1 MRFTRMRPIVA
12 VLLMAGALTAPA
24 LAHAQ
29 DSGVIRGVVVMGTGE
44 EPVRGVEVVL
54 TSARSDGDD
63 ELVRRT
69 TTDDRGRYVFR
80 RLPAEEGRFFGL
92 DAVYEGGMFA
102 GGAVELTSDG
112 EVETT
117 LRVWPTIDDPEAI
130 IVQRDN
136 VFLSTGEGGL
146 DVIESATVVNTAR
159 QAYIGRAPGEGGPGT
174 QPTVGFALPEGAASG
189 GVRIIDSTIDVPGLV
204 ETDFGFATTVA
215 LPPGEHRFT
224 FAYRLPGSAGA
235 YDFSRVALYPVL
247 ETTVYA
253 SDPLQIRS
261 NRLEDAGSEEIGDT
275 DYRLFSTTDALD
287 PGDRLQL
294 SATAE
299 AGGSS
304 GLTLG
309 IVLAGLLAG
318 GLIAFAVLRRGG
330 ARVPAP
336 KEPSRDELVRAIAEL
351 DIRHDAG
358 EIDDR
363 EWVERRG
370 SLRRDLEEMSPR

>member
-1 MRFTRMRPIVA
+1 MRRTRMRRALA
-12 VLLMAGALTAPA
+12 VLLMTGTLMGPVPA
-24 LAHAQ
+24 RAQ
-29 DSGVIRGVVVMGTGE
+29 GTGVIRGVVVKGTGD
-44 EPVRGVEVVL
+44 EPARGVEVVV
-54 TSARSDGDD
+54 TSARADGDD

-69 TTDDRGRYVFR
+69 RSDHEGRYVFR
-80 RLPAEEGRFFGL
+80 RLPVEDGRFFGL
-92 DAVYEGGMFA
+92 DAIYEGGMFA

-117 LRVWPTIDDPEAI
+117 LRVWPTIADPAAI
-130 IVQRDN
+130 IVRRDN

-146 DVIESATVVNTAR
+146 DVIESTTVVNTSR
-159 QAYIGRAPGEGGPGT
+159 EAYIGRAPGRGDPES
-174 QPTVGFALPEGAASG
+174 QPTLGFALPEGAADG
-189 GVRIIDSTIDVPGLV
+189 GVRIVDSTIDVPGLV

-224 FAYRLPGSAGA
+224 FAYRLPGAAGA

-247 ETTVYA
+247 KTTVYA
-253 SDPLQIRS
+253 SDPLQVRS
-261 NRLEDAGSEEIGDT
+261 NRLDEVGTEEIGDT
-275 DYRLFSTTDALD
+275 DYRLFSTTDVID
-287 PGDRLQL
+287 PGDRLQI

-318 GLIAFAVLRRGG
+318 GLIAVAVLRRGG
-330 ARVPAP
+330 ARAPAP
-336 KEPSRDELVRAIAEL
+336 REPSRDELVREIAEL
-351 DIRHDAG
+351 DIRPDAG
-358 EIDDR
+358 EIHDR

-370 SLRRDLEEMSPR
+370 SLRRDLEEMGAQ